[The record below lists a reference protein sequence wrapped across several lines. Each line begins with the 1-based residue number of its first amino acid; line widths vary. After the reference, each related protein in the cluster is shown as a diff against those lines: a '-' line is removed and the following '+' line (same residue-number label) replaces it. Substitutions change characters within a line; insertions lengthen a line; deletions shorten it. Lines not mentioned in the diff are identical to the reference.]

1 MEAILHFLITPSA
14 AMLLLSVVSVLSIFV
29 YVFSTSIPNE
39 YFVYSGGDIRHNKN
53 SSRAATFTFAC
64 MVILAFQAV
73 GFYALDYSNYL
84 DYIGRVTVSNVE
96 DVMDNFNKQ
105 LAVEVVKH
113 FAWIYVIGTILSIPV
128 FWKMLNKSY
137 ISTIRTMMKA
147 QTGHEDFEEAV
158 LSEVRKKL
166 FDILAGHTA
175 VASKVSKEHDFG
187 QYTFPGNRTETE
199 SESEGLKGPK
209 GLRESHLIN
218 VDVHYLNSTLKLE
231 HTAFSFSAV
240 GELTTTRLSSVNP
253 LFSFVSLPA
262 ENKKLFESASSVDNA
277 IFLVNTAYVSQNS
290 LRDCNQQRASELVK
304 AGYAAPLYINFFTE
318 ESKAMLVDVTNTI
331 NSGKKYIALDPS
343 VLANQVG
350 IMAMNWPLFLVSV
363 ATFKIR
369 NLINSVVKTL
379 RTLLKAI
386 SENATKEL

>member
-1 MEAILHFLITPSA
+1 M
-14 AMLLLSVVSVLSIFV
+14 LSIFV

-39 YFVYSGGDIRHNKN
+39 YFVYSGGDIRYNKN

-113 FAWIYVIGTILSIPV
+113 FTWIYVIGTILSIPV

-137 ISTIRTMMKA
+137 ISTIRTMLKA

-175 VASKVSKEHDFG
+175 VSSKVNKEHDFG
-187 QYTFPGNRTETE
+187 QYTFPSNRTETE
-199 SESEGLKGPK
+199 SDGLKGPK
-209 GLRESHLIN
+209 GRMESHSIN

-231 HTAFSFSAV
+231 HTASSFSAV
-240 GELTTTRLSSVNP
+240 GELTATRLSSVNP

-304 AGYAAPLYINFFTE
+304 AGYAAPLFINFFTE

-350 IMAMNWPLFLVSV
+350 IMAMNWPLFLVSI

-369 NLINSVVKTL
+369 NVINSVVKTL